1 MITYKHYICTKYYR
15 GVKNM
20 SQRESYNDHINGI
33 HESLELGKEYEM
45 LVTNSS
51 MTPLFNPYDTK
62 IRISAINAKYKL
74 NYGAIVLYS
83 RVSQSV
89 SIRRIVRVGNH
100 TIDVRGILQRHVE
113 SKLPKSGVIGVVSAY
128 TVNGHWVKTNSIVHI
143 VLCST
148 LVFYSFF
155 YRIYRNLLKQ
165 IQY

>member
-1 MITYKHYICTKYYR
+1 
-15 GVKNM
+15 M
-20 SQRESYNDHINGI
+20 SQHESYNDQIIGI
-33 HESLELGKEYEM
+33 QDTLELGEEYEM

-51 MTPLFNPYDTK
+51 MSPLFKPYDTK

-89 SIRRIVRVGNH
+89 SIRRIVREGNH
-100 TIDVRGILQRHVE
+100 TINVRGILQRHVE

-128 TVNGHWVKTNSIVHI
+128 TVNGHWTKTNSILHI
-143 VLCST
+143 MLCGI

-155 YRIYRNLLKQ
+155 YRIYRNILKQ
-165 IQY
+165 VQY